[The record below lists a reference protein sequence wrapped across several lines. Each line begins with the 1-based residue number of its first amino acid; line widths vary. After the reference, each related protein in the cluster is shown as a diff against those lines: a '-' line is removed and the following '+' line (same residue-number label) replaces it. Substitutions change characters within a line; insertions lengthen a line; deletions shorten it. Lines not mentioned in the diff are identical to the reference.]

1 MTGRAWLVVM
11 ADRAPASTR
20 SSRSVEL
27 RPIPDELALRDRVA
41 LICWPDR
48 GVDREPVLAGTATV
62 TRIFFET
69 GVVRLRHRVSPVRG
83 HGIPVASLGPRLAA
97 ARGWTIARRPDLLD
111 APRLIGERDF
121 DVIEGALLAT
131 ARAFGPPARRPA
143 HARPRTP
150 GRRALTVGRMA
161 WGR

>member
-1 MTGRAWLVVM
+1 MTGRPWLVVL

-20 SSRSVEL
+20 SIRSVEL
-27 RPIPDELALRDRVA
+27 HPIPDELALRDRVA

-48 GVDREPVLAGTATV
+48 RVDHEPVLAGTATV
-62 TRIFFET
+62 TKILSGT
-69 GVVRLRHRVSPVRG
+69 GVVRLRHRVSPVPG

-97 ARGWTIARRPDLLD
+97 ARGWTIARRADLLA

-121 DVIEGALLAT
+121 ALIEGALLVT
-131 ARAFGPPARRPA
+131 ARAFGPSAKRPA

-150 GRRALTVGRMA
+150 GRRALMVGRMA